1 MKKIFL
7 IMFIYF
13 SSLKLLNAAEEKKI
27 CSEFKK
33 FSKEYFKC
41 KTNNLKKGI
50 KEFSFTED
58 IKIDGKSIKELT
70 KK

>member
-1 MKKIFL
+1 
-7 IMFIYF
+7 MFIYF
-13 SSLKLLNAAEEKKI
+13 SSLNLLNAEEKTI

-41 KTNNLKKGI
+41 KANNLKKDI

-58 IKIDGKSIKELT
+58 IKIDGKSIKEL
-70 KK
+70 KKK

>member
-1 MKKIFL
+1 
-7 IMFIYF
+7 MFIYL
-13 SSLKLLNAAEEKKI
+13 SSLNLLNAEEKKI

-33 FSKEYFKC
+33 FSKAYFEC

>member
-7 IMFIYF
+7 IVFIYL
-13 SSLKLLNAAEEKKI
+13 SSLNLLNAEEKKI

-33 FSKEYFKC
+33 FSKEYFEC
-41 KTNNLKKGI
+41 KTNNLKKNI

>member
-1 MKKIFL
+1 M
-7 IMFIYF
+7 
-13 SSLKLLNAAEEKKI
+13 
-27 CSEFKK
+27 KK

-41 KTNNLKKGI
+41 KKYNFKNNI

>member
-1 MKKIFL
+1 
-7 IMFIYF
+7 MFIYL
-13 SSLKLLNAAEEKKI
+13 SSLNLLNAEEKKN

-33 FSKEYFKC
+33 FSKEYFEC
-41 KTNNLKKGI
+41 KTNNLKKNI

>member
-13 SSLKLLNAAEEKKI
+13 LSLNLLNAEEKKI

-41 KTNNLKKGI
+41 KANNLKKDI

-58 IKIDGKSIKELT
+58 IKIDGKSIKEL
-70 KK
+70 KKK

>member
-7 IMFIYF
+7 IVFIYL
-13 SSLKLLNAAEEKKI
+13 SSLNLLNAEEKKI
-27 CSEFKK
+27 CTEFKK

-58 IKIDGKSIKELT
+58 IKIDGKSIKEL
-70 KK
+70 KKK

>member
-7 IMFIYF
+7 IVFIYL
-13 SSLKLLNAAEEKKI
+13 SSLNLLNAEEKKN

-33 FSKEYFKC
+33 FSKEYFEC
-41 KTNNLKKGI
+41 KTNNLKKNI

>member
-7 IMFIYF
+7 IMFIYLL
-13 SSLKLLNAAEEKKI
+13 SLNLLNAEEKKI

-58 IKIDGKSIKELT
+58 IKIDGKSIKEL
-70 KK
+70 KKK

>member
-1 MKKIFL
+1 MI
-7 IMFIYF
+7 IYF
-13 SSLKLLNAAEEKKI
+13 SSLNILNAEEKKI

-41 KTNNLKKGI
+41 KANNLKKDI

>member
-7 IMFIYF
+7 IICIYF
-13 SSLKLLNAAEEKKI
+13 LSLNFLNAEEKKN
-27 CSEFKK
+27 CKEFKK

-41 KTNNLKKGI
+41 KTNNLKKNI

>member
-13 SSLKLLNAAEEKKI
+13 SSLNLLNAEEKKI

-41 KTNNLKKGI
+41 KANNLKKDI

>member
-7 IMFIYF
+7 IMFIYL
-13 SSLKLLNAAEEKKI
+13 SSLNLLNAEEKKI

-33 FSKEYFKC
+33 FSKAYFEC
-41 KTNNLKKGI
+41 KTNNLKKNI

>member
-1 MKKIFL
+1 MKKIFQ

-13 SSLKLLNAAEEKKI
+13 SSFNLLNAEEKKI

-58 IKIDGKSIKELT
+58 IKIDGKSIKEL
-70 KK
+70 KKK

>member
-1 MKKIFL
+1 MKKILLLIIIFFL
-7 IMFIYF
+7 
-13 SSLKLLNAAEEKKI
+13 SLNLVNAEENKNCK
-27 CSEFKK
+27 EFKK

-41 KTNNLKKGI
+41 KTDNLKKGI

>member
-7 IMFIYF
+7 IVFIYL
-13 SSLKLLNAAEEKKI
+13 SSLNLLNAEEKKN

-33 FSKEYFKC
+33 FSKEYFEC
-41 KTNNLKKGI
+41 KTNNLKKNI

-58 IKIDGKSIKELT
+58 IKIDGKSIKEL
-70 KK
+70 KKK

>member
-1 MKKIFL
+1 MKKILL
-7 IMFIYF
+7 IIFIYF
-13 SSLKLLNAAEEKKI
+13 LSLNLLNAEEKKI

-33 FSKEYFKC
+33 FSKAYFEC
-41 KTNNLKKGI
+41 KTNNLKKNI

>member
-1 MKKIFL
+1 
-7 IMFIYF
+7 MFIYF
-13 SSLKLLNAAEEKKI
+13 SSLNLLNAEEKKI

-33 FSKEYFKC
+33 ISKAYFEC
-41 KTNNLKKGI
+41 KTNNLKKNI

>member
-1 MKKIFL
+1 
-7 IMFIYF
+7 MFISF
-13 SSLKLLNAAEEKKI
+13 SCLNLVNAEEEKI

>member
-7 IMFIYF
+7 IIFIYF
-13 SSLKLLNAAEEKKI
+13 LSLNLLNGEEKKI
-27 CSEFKK
+27 CNEFKK

-58 IKIDGKSIKELT
+58 IKIDGKSIKEL
-70 KK
+70 KKK

>member
-7 IMFIYF
+7 ITLIYF
-13 SSLKLLNAAEEKKI
+13 LSLNLLNAEEKKN

-33 FSKEYFKC
+33 FSKEYFEC
-41 KTNNLKKGI
+41 KTNNLKKNI

>member
-13 SSLKLLNAAEEKKI
+13 SSLNLLNAEEKKI
-27 CSEFKK
+27 CGEFKK

-41 KTNNLKKGI
+41 KTNNLKKDI

-58 IKIDGKSIKELT
+58 IKIDGKSIKEL
-70 KK
+70 KKK

>member
-13 SSLKLLNAAEEKKI
+13 SCLNLLNAEEKKI

-41 KTNNLKKGI
+41 KTNNLKKSI

-58 IKIDGKSIKELT
+58 IKIDGKSIKEL
-70 KK
+70 KKK